1 MTGERIAGR
10 YDILRL
16 LGRGGMAEVF
26 LARQTGDAGF
36 TKHVVIKRILPHLA
50 DDADFVDMLHD
61 EARTAAELR
70 HPNIA
75 HVFDVGQDGGRTYIA
90 MEYVHGQDMR
100 RVQRRAQREDGIP
113 LVHSL
118 QMAIDTCAGL
128 YSAHTSKDMRGVP
141 LDIVHRDINP
151 QNLLVSYDGVTKVV
165 DFGIAKARSNQSN
178 TETGVIKGK
187 YSYMSPEQAGGYEVD
202 ARSDQFAVGIVLWE
216 LLAGKRLF
224 KRAHDLATLAAV
236 TDEPIPPPS
245 RFAPITKS
253 LDDVVMKALSRH
265 PDDRFA
271 DCRAMM
277 MALEDLLAEERMVH
291 SSARVGAWMRELFAD
306 VLTKEELEQKKPRAS
321 IAAAGGVEHESVR
334 EETLQDAS
342 HPSTFDDNLPSLE
355 LAALDSRFRQATASG
370 EDELPATQIGRRGP
384 APKAPDM
391 SAASFANTDPGET
404 ELMSSPPT
412 FDSLPETPAQQLPA
426 KVVSIA
432 DATERAEP
440 LHIGDDASETSTA
453 GYLET
458 KLETPAKPSDSGTGT
473 SRTELIDRA
482 QFQPMAKDDSPS
494 WRVIVIACALGA
506 VALLSTVVLAL
517 LIGPGTGKIVVET
530 DPPGASVYLDGANTR
545 RTTPTIL
552 DNVSVGV
559 PHSIRVEKAGYP
571 SQKFDLTLA
580 SPDDEPRVRL
590 DLSE

>member
-26 LARQTGDAGF
+26 LARQRGEAGF
-36 TKHVVIKRILPHLA
+36 SKHVVIKRILPHLA
-50 DDADFVDMLHD
+50 DDEDFVDMLHD

-100 RVQRRAQREDGIP
+100 RVQRRAQREGGIP
-113 LVHSL
+113 LIHAL

-128 YSAHTSKDMRGVP
+128 YSAHTSKDVKGMP

-151 QNLLVSYDGVTKVV
+151 QNLLVSYDGVTKIV

-187 YSYMSPEQAGGYEVD
+187 YSYMSPEQAGGFEID

-253 LDDVVMKALSRH
+253 LDNVVMKALSRH

-306 VLTKEELEQKKPRAS
+306 VLTKEELEQQKSPAS
-321 IAAAGGVEHESVR
+321 IAAAGGVERESER
-334 EETLQDAS
+334 EGTHADE
-342 HPSTFDDNLPSLE
+342 HPSTFDDHLPSLE
-355 LAALDSRFRQATASG
+355 LAALDSRFRKATGLS
-370 EDELPATQIGRRGP
+370 EEELPATQIGRRGQG
-384 APKAPDM
+384 PKADM
-391 SAASFANTDPGET
+391 SAASFAHTDPGET

-412 FDSLPETPAQQLPA
+412 FDSLPESPADQGPA

-453 GYLET
+453 GYVET
-458 KLETPAKPSDSGTGT
+458 QLDPSPTDPSSATGT

-482 QFQPMAKDDSPS
+482 QFQPMVKDDSPS
-494 WRVIVIACALGA
+494 WRVIAIACALGA
-506 VALLSTVVLAL
+506 VALLSTIVLAL
-517 LIGPGTGKIVVET
+517 LIGPGTGKVIVET

-580 SPDDEPRVRL
+580 SPDDEPRVSL
-590 DLSE
+590 DLKD